1 MAFERVLAGV
11 KLAREATLRIEQT
24 RAVRVRQKALGRE
37 LQRLFDDVVHE
48 PVPEEFLH
56 LLKRL
61 DEMQDDPAKRPH

>member
-1 MAFERVLAGV
+1 LAFERVLAGV